1 LNKKSFLEEGR
12 RIRNDLWFILTIA
25 QFTQVRL
32 QEIGSKNMACATCH
46 IHLPYLPDL
55 AYSDFYLF
63 PTVKAKLE
71 RIQVTNED
79 QFFESLQEIL
89 RDLDR
94 EELNGVF
101 QTWVRQIQ
109 EVSQGK
115 TR

>member
-1 LNKKSFLEEGR
+1 
-12 RIRNDLWFILTIA
+12 
-25 QFTQVRL
+25 
-32 QEIGSKNMACATCH
+32 MASATCH
-46 IHLPYLPDL
+46 IRLPYSPDL

-71 RIQVTNED
+71 RIQVTDED

-101 QTWVRQIQ
+101 QAWVRRVQ
-109 EVSQGK
+109 EVSQDKAKQSKAKQSKARQGNGDYV
-115 TR
+115 R